1 MLKIKKSTDKEEGRW
16 FKYAAGVEFKI
27 RPLTGNILREIRKAS
42 STTSMQPDPKTRRM
56 VAVEDVNDEKFD
68 EAVTDYILEDFK
80 GVGDEE
86 GNLFDPTIENK
97 KRIMDQ
103 LPLRDF
109 IWSAAQSLDVGE
121 EQIKN

>member
-1 MLKIKKSTDKEEGRW
+1 MLKIKTGEAEGKW
-16 FKYAAGVEFKI
+16 FKYADGVEFKI
-27 RPLTGNILREIRKAS
+27 RPLTGNVLREIRKPAVKV
-42 STTSMQPDPKTRRM
+42 SMQVDPKTRRM
-56 VAVEDVNDEKFD
+56 IPIEDVDDDKFD

-80 GVGDEE
+80 GVGDDN
-86 GNLFDPTIENK
+86 GNLFEPTLENK
-97 KRIMDQ
+97 KLIMDQ